1 VLQRERH
8 RRALPTIS
16 PVGPAQQPEPVL
28 GSRRRRN
35 LGSTKWL
42 TLFGRNFG
50 ACERGMVDA
59 FESTHRLTQ
68 RWIEHGL
75 IGLHW
80 GRCRPDRLVTRP
92 RWTHSLDELLQEGER
107 AIGAAIKGDE
117 QLDGSVI
124 A

>member
-16 PVGPAQQPEPVL
+16 SIGPAQQPEPVL
-28 GSRRRRN
+28 GSRRHRN

-42 TLFGRNFG
+42 TPFGRDGG
-50 ACERGMVDA
+50 ACERGMIDA
-59 FESTHRLTQ
+59 FESTHGLAQCR
-68 RWIEHGL
+68 IEHYL
-75 IGLHW
+75 IGL

-92 RWTHSLDELLQEGER
+92 RWTHSLNELLQEGER
-107 AIGAAIKGDE
+107 AIGAAIKGNE
-117 QLDGSVI
+117 QLDGSVT